1 MLSECFEPEF
11 LENGY
16 SRFVTRKSESIKQ
29 YTKKNMANYYPGFL
43 AHIRKYV
50 ELSESEVKILGKYVY
65 PIEMRRREYLINVGE
80 VCKHNYFVEEGCL
93 RMFCYTDKM
102 VEQTT
107 QFALETW
114 WISDYFSLMQ
124 QSLSQYAIQAVE
136 KSVVVAVDYSL
147 QDKLFSE
154 VPQMERY
161 FRIMMQRALAASQL
175 RVKLIY
181 QYSKEEMYTHFVTSY
196 PQFFLRVPQYM
207 IASYL
212 GLTPEYLSELRKRR

>member
-1 MLSECFEPEF
+1 MSYPINF
-11 LENGY
+11 
-16 SRFVTRKSESIKQ
+16 
-29 YTKKNMANYYPGFL
+29 MANNYPGFI

-50 ELSESEVKILGKYVY
+50 ELSEQEVEILDSYVK
-65 PIEMRRREYLINVGE
+65 PVDLKRREYLITEGE
-80 VCKHNYFVEEGCL
+80 VCRCNYFVEKGCL
-93 RMFCYTDKM
+93 RMFFNNDKM
-102 VEQTT
+102 VEQTI

-114 WISDYFSLMQ
+114 WMSDYFSFAR
-124 QSLSQYAIQAVE
+124 QSPSQYMIQAVE
-136 KSVVVAVDYSL
+136 KSFVVAVDYSL

-181 QYSKEEMYTHFVTSY
+181 QLSKEEMYTQFITSF
-196 PQFFLRVPQYM
+196 PGFFQRVPQYM

>member
-1 MLSECFEPEF
+1 MSYPINF
-11 LENGY
+11 
-16 SRFVTRKSESIKQ
+16 
-29 YTKKNMANYYPGFL
+29 MANNYPGFI

-50 ELSESEVKILGKYVY
+50 ELSEQEVEILDSYVK
-65 PIEMRRREYLINVGE
+65 PVDLKRREYLITEGDI
-80 VCKHNYFVEEGCL
+80 CRSNYFVERGCL
-93 RMFCYTDKM
+93 RMFFNNDKM
-102 VEQTT
+102 VEQTI

-114 WISDYFSLMQ
+114 WMSDYFSFAR
-124 QSLSQYAIQAVE
+124 QSPSQYMIQAVE
-136 KSVVVAVDYSL
+136 KSFVVAVDYSL

-181 QYSKEEMYTHFVTSY
+181 QLSKEEMYTQFITSF
-196 PQFFLRVPQYM
+196 PGFFQRVPQYM

>member
-1 MLSECFEPEF
+1 LDS
-11 LENGY
+11 
-16 SRFVTRKSESIKQ
+16 
-29 YTKKNMANYYPGFL
+29 
-43 AHIRKYV
+43 YV
-50 ELSESEVKILGKYVY
+50 KPFDLK
-65 PIEMRRREYLINVGE
+65 RREYLITEGE
-80 VCKHNYFVEEGCL
+80 ICRSNYFVERGCL
-93 RMFCYTDKM
+93 RMFFNNDKM
-102 VEQTT
+102 VEQTI

-114 WISDYFSLMQ
+114 WMSDYFSFAR
-124 QSLSQYAIQAVE
+124 QSPSQYMIQAVE
-136 KSVVVAVDYSL
+136 KSFVVAVDYSL

-181 QYSKEEMYTHFVTSY
+181 QLSKEEMYTQFVNSF
-196 PQFFLRVPQYM
+196 PGFFQRVPQYM